1 MSSLTLH
8 AAVPARASRPRR
20 HRGVS
25 RGPSAAH
32 GGRVAAAHDSSSSGP
47 SVWNLGG
54 APDGVVLRLAKR
66 IEKAWR
72 ALPGVKDAPCA
83 PDLKSVDAIA
93 EDGDPTTKVRIENLV
108 FTNDIFRKMHLE
120 VAWGLGGLEV
130 MHVVVYPWA
139 SVAAPIY
146 AADLVA
152 FDGRV
157 TLCIADV
164 CPLANDLELPEALID
179 AARMLREKMTNLDP
193 SIQPRNIP
201 DWGETILSR
210 EACVC
215 IGPPKQD
222 FPEQKQAEAFSEY
235 ALDLFEAYARFAGE
249 ADENGNANSYGD
261 SSSARLAAQIFFC
274 EKQLEN
280 DKTRRALERAMGKE
294 RTDRYMTR
302 VLFDVTKE
310 TKIGP
315 EEE

>member
-1 MSSLTLH
+1 
-8 AAVPARASRPRR
+8 
-20 HRGVS
+20 
-25 RGPSAAH
+25 
-32 GGRVAAAHDSSSSGP
+32 
-47 SVWNLGG
+47 
-54 APDGVVLRLAKR
+54 VVLRLAKR